1 MNWLFFCTHVFRA
14 TLPIHFLLLLSSPA
28 STLFRW
34 WSFSLALSPSTL
46 CRLPP
51 LPQTPAPRLHLL
63 VPARKAALKTLW
75 LLRGMHKSCSR
86 LKTGGRGALQGHRRA
101 TAAQSSALECDQLVY
116 SLQTCRICIF
126 NQLFI
131 EFCFLY
137 NTYGTC
143 KNTQYRSSCKKR

>member
-1 MNWLFFCTHVFRA
+1 MNWFSFCTPFFSCN
-14 TLPIHFLLLLSSPA
+14 LNIHFLLLLSSPA

-34 WSFSLALSPSTL
+34 WSSSLALSPSTL

-63 VPARKAALKTLW
+63 LPARKAALKTLW
-75 LLRGMHKSCSR
+75 MLKSCSR
-86 LKTGGRGALQGHRRA
+86 LKTGGRGALQGQSRA

-116 SLQTCRICIF
+116 NLQTCRICIF

-143 KNTQYRSSCKKR
+143 TNTQYRSSCKKR